1 MLNAAKKALSELD
14 SKMITE
20 VKSFSNISPGVL
32 IVVQC
37 VSLLLGDNKK
47 EWKDIKKVTL
57 NNVSEFMNKLM
68 NYDVKK
74 TKEAVWKKARDNFI
88 NKEEFEPEA
97 IKNSSV
103 AAATLAVWCISC
115 SKYQAVVKE
124 VTPKQ
129 EKLSIAKSTL
139 KEAQDILDIKL
150 GEVKKVKDKVA
161 ELEANCQKMSD
172 DKEEL
177 EGNMARDS
185 ARMVRANKLVIL
197 LKDEGV
203 RWK

>member
-1 MLNAAKKALSELD
+1 
-14 SKMITE
+14 MITE
-20 VKSFSNISPGVL
+20 VKSFTTISEGVL

-47 EWKDIKKVTL
+47 DWKDIKKVTL
-57 NNVSEFMNKLM
+57 SNVNEFMNKLM

-88 NKEEFEPEA
+88 HKDNFEPEE
-97 IKNSSV
+97 IKKSSV

-129 EKLSIAKSTL
+129 EKLAGAKAAL
-139 KEAQDILDIKL
+139 KEA
-150 GEVKKVKDKVA
+150 
-161 ELEANCQKMSD
+161 
-172 DKEEL
+172 
-177 EGNMARDS
+177 
-185 ARMVRANKLVIL
+185 
-197 LKDEGV
+197 
-203 RWK
+203 